1 MNSIGSS
8 ENYTDILDSGG
19 CFLGTGLDRR
29 EPVGVGTALPVP
41 LPLDDVDTVRDPGL
55 GVGIGAGRG
64 GTTHWLNGN
73 FNTIQPIQVLDHAS
87 LSRSSRR
94 RSNAAR

>member
-1 MNSIGSS
+1 MNSIGRVFSS
-8 ENYTDILDSGG
+8 EDDTDRTYVLHILDSGG

-55 GVGIGAGRG
+55 GVGIGAGIG

-87 LSRSSRR
+87 VELL
-94 RSNAAR
+94 